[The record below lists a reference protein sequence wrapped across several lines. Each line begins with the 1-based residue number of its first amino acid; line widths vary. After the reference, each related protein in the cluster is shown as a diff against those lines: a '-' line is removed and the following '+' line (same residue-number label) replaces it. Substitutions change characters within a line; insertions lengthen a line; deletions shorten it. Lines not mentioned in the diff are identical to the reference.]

1 MNKVQNTSVIYEDN
15 QGNIFLVKN
24 RQVGIC
30 TKNID
35 ICHQFLRDMVEDKD
49 IDIQYIQSENNPADI
64 MKKNNLEADFVRHPK
79 RITEGELWE
88 LVDTGR
94 ENVKNTRVTDDGISC
109 DKTEYSSHTLAEFA
123 DRKHNNYWIMVTRS
137 RIGK

>member
-49 IDIQYIQSENNPADI
+49 IDIQYIWSENNPADI
-64 MKKNNLEADFVRHPK
+64 MKNNTLEEYFLRHTK
-79 RITEGELWE
+79 RIT
-88 LVDTGR
+88 
-94 ENVKNTRVTDDGISC
+94 
-109 DKTEYSSHTLAEFA
+109 
-123 DRKHNNYWIMVTRS
+123 
-137 RIGK
+137 